1 MTLGYKLRQFDYIV
15 HAVNQNA
22 VKKNKTKQ
30 NKTKTG
36 NSPDLFIIL
45 KLNIDT

>member
-1 MTLGYKLRQFDYIV
+1 MTLGYKLRQFGYRV

-22 VKKNKTKQ
+22 VKTKQ

-36 NSPDLFIIL
+36 NLPDLSIIL

>member
-22 VKKNKTKQ
+22 VKKTKQ